1 MCDESFTGAH
11 LLILK
16 LTSKKLEEVEG
27 MGIPLLLVCITQE
40 GIFHSSLWN
49 QKFYLIVRMLSCVVE
64 MCYSKILII
73 ARKKGQLDVHVVT
86 CVY

>member
-1 MCDESFTGAH
+1 M
-11 LLILK
+11 
-16 LTSKKLEEVEG
+16 
-27 MGIPLLLVCITQE
+27 LVCITQE

-49 QKFYLIVRMLSCVVE
+49 QKLYLIVRMLSCVVE
-64 MCYSKILII
+64 LCYSKILII